1 VARGI
6 NHGRAE
12 PELNTA
18 TCSKCGTELQV
29 SKDPV
34 TGEMRAERVKKN

>member
-12 PELNTA
+12 PKLNTA

-29 SKDPV
+29 SKDPA
-34 TGEMRAERVKKN
+34 TGKTRAERVKKN